1 MLKDRGRTVI
11 THNFK
16 TALGLHTYVLF
27 LSSLLDKYSV
37 STATITMDYS
47 VTKWNDIGE
56 MEIM

>member
-16 TALGLHTYVLF
+16 TALHTYVLF